1 MHGGGWSLCDN
12 VNSFIALEIVPSQPL
27 LSHDITMDAWKDLC
41 LKAFDGD
48 EEANHVILFLEGCG
62 KLTSTGYA
70 VSAAAASSNKPKDE
84 ELLEALGFVKDD
96 GTIYTLPG
104 DQWSQYLE
112 SRRHW
117 RMEWHADRQREFAR
131 QLHECL
137 AEVKPLSTGAVSDP
151 QRLALVT
158 EFAQRF
164 ATDVGSIPLF
174 RGLVGFIRYQLFKNR
189 LAEWRCYEYAL
200 TQNGH
205 DTIVEYVRFLK
216 GVLGLELV
224 YPPTTQQSSQSA
236 NNGDVIL
243 DVQEE
248 PNQPRDDDVPVLIW
262 RMNGQ
267 LSDHHLSDILR
278 VLPREQGI
286 QQYSLSDIPRH
297 SHMSPIMGIH
307 HPQLFIQWICQFLHH
322 CFRSI
327 FSSRK

>member
-1 MHGGGWSLCDN
+1 
-12 VNSFIALEIVPSQPL
+12 
-27 LSHDITMDAWKDLC
+27 MDAWKDLC

-70 VSAAAASSNKPKDE
+70 VSATASNKLKDQDI
-84 ELLEALGFVKDD
+84 LEALGFVKDS

-137 AEVKPLSTGAVSDP
+137 AQVKPLSPEAVSDP

-224 YPPTTQQSSQSA
+224 HPPSQSA
-236 NNGDVIL
+236 NEGDVIL

-248 PNQPRDDDVPVLIW
+248 SRDDDVPVLIW

-297 SHMSPIMGIH
+297 SHMSPIIGIH
-307 HPQLFIQWICQFLHH
+307 HPHLFIQWICQLFHH